1 MHNTGERV
9 TNYCKPMDDQYHLL
23 GLGPAASVIS
33 AMELSVP
40 GYQVLV
46 KALYDPLLRMPY
58 QILFSKCRDVRL
70 THTGDAPQVASE
82 SPLIG
87 ILLGQRSHQ
96 SPAVITTDDFELSI
110 LYHDFVLLK

>member
-1 MHNTGERV
+1 
-9 TNYCKPMDDQYHLL
+9 MDDQYHLL

-58 QILFSKCRDVRL
+58 QILFSKC
-70 THTGDAPQVASE
+70 
-82 SPLIG
+82 
-87 ILLGQRSHQ
+87 
-96 SPAVITTDDFELSI
+96 
-110 LYHDFVLLK
+110 

>member
-1 MHNTGERV
+1 MER
-9 TNYCKPMDDQYHLL
+9 
-23 GLGPAASVIS
+23 SF
-33 AMELSVP
+33 P

-58 QILFSKCRDVRL
+58 QILFSKCRDDL
-70 THTGDAPQVASE
+70 QVASE
-82 SPLIG
+82 STLIG